1 MAKIQAQ
8 AGNSLADIYDVK
20 GSIAGIE
27 TLETEQLSLVHELG
41 KTVFSERFS
50 TRVLRAT
57 TGAMLQN
64 VTFDLVLTPASGV
77 EAPPGIPARLLGVTA
92 LSDSGGR
99 ISTAAVMV
107 REPVSGREVPV
118 WAHLTA
124 DGRMAVRI
132 RENDGA
138 AAPLDLLIPD
148 PAVVQLPAFIGGVEQ
163 PLFTNEVAMRGL
175 TTGFGA
181 GDVTIFFLLYIAFA
195 EVGVVPSSRG
205 LPIPSW

>member
-1 MAKIQAQ
+1 VAKILSQ
-8 AGNSLADIYDVK
+8 AGNSLADIYDVE

-27 TLETEQLSLVHELG
+27 TLESRELPIMHEMG

-50 TRVLRAT
+50 CRILRAT
-57 TGAMLQN
+57 TGAMLQD
-64 VTFDLVLTPASGV
+64 VTFDLVLSPASGA
-77 EAPPGIPARLLGVTA
+77 EAPPGIPTRLLGVTA

-99 ISTAAVMV
+99 IDTAAVMV
-107 REPVSGREVPV
+107 REPVSGRESPV
-118 WAHLTA
+118 WAHITA

-148 PAVVQLPAFIGGVEQ
+148 PASVQLPAFVGGSEQ
-163 PLFTNEVAMRGL
+163 PLFTNEIAMRGL
-175 TTGFGA
+175 TGGFGA